1 MEDPKSFY
9 DEERAREEDTRSEG
23 GEPATEEAPRAS
35 RPTEEAEG
43 TPYFSFDGAPEV
55 KAEPLTPQK
64 PNRSFGTIALV
75 LAVLSFCCCGLP
87 FSAAAIILA
96 ILDRRRMGHWEAMSV
111 IALVIAIIGLVMSI
125 VTTILSVVYMQAIW
139 ESLPEGTLPEG
150 ILPEGTQGSFFSFV
164 KGF

>member
-9 DEERAREEDTRSEG
+9 DKERAREEEVKPEG
-23 GEPATEEAPRAS
+23 GEPATGEAPRAAHPS
-35 RPTEEAEG
+35 EEAEG
-43 TPYFSFDGAPEV
+43 TPYFTFDSAPEV

-64 PNRSFGTIALV
+64 PRSSFGTIALV

-87 FSAAAIILA
+87 FSAAAIIFA
-96 ILDRRRMGHWEAMSV
+96 ILDRRRMGRWEAISV

-125 VTTILSVVYMQAIW
+125 VTTVLTFVYMQAIW

-150 ILPEGTQGSFFSFV
+150 FLPEGAQGSFFSFL